1 MLLGFFSERWFGK
14 DWREVYLVLHEDS
27 TLTWYSERGES
38 SPEGGILLKDAP
50 EMIAAGQVRTYY
62 IFCIHLEILAHY
74 TYKSH
79 NKSGAFIRTYAH

>member
-1 MLLGFFSERWFGK
+1 MNVELFFGLTERWFGK

-50 EMIAAGQVRTYY
+50 EMIAAGQVIYFLR
-62 IFCIHLEILAHY
+62 IHL
-74 TYKSH
+74 TPK
-79 NKSGAFIRTYAH
+79 